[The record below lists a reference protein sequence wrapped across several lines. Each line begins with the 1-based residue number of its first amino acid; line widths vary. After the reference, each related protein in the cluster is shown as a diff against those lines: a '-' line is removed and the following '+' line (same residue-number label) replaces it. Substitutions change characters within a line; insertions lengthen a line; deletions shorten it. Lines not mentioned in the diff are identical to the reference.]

1 MNSTYRKDVLPSGTR
16 VITGSSPEATSS
28 AIGFWVDVGSRCEPH
43 AISGMSHFM
52 EHVLFKGTKKRSAYD
67 IAHSLESLG
76 GSLDALTGRET
87 TVFLARCL
95 PEYLEVSVDVISD
108 MLSDPRFAEADIET
122 EKRVVIEEIKSF
134 EDLPDEIVHDLLAKS
149 VWNNSSIGRPI
160 LGDIE
165 SVSSFDGG
173 TIRDFFKSYYV
184 PKSTVVAATG
194 RVDHDALVEHVGRVL
209 RMPGT
214 EVPENH
220 ESYMSDIPRV
230 YHEERD
236 SAQCYICLGTLA
248 PSYLEDRRYATIL
261 LSAILGGGM
270 SSRLFQVVREQ
281 QGLAYSVHSSCE
293 FYRDT
298 GLFTTFLAVDPGM
311 KSRAVASVAGELRS
325 IKQNGLREGELDSAK
340 RQLRGSL
347 ILGLESLT
355 ARMSRIARL
364 ELYINDYYPIER
376 SIENTLAV
384 TEDDIMEEAEKLLD
398 ASRFSLVT
406 VGPSPEVA
414 LSESDL
420 DF

>member
-1 MNSTYRKDVLPSGTR
+1 MKSTYRKDILPNGTR
-16 VITGSSPEATSS
+16 VITAADPQATSA
-28 AIGFWVDVGSRCEPH
+28 AIGFWVDVGSRREPH
-43 AISGMSHFM
+43 SISGMSHFM
-52 EHVLFKGTKKRSAYD
+52 EHVLFKGTARRSAFD

-108 MLSDPRFAEADIET
+108 MLSDPRFAEGDIET

-134 EDLPDEIVHDLLAKS
+134 DDLPDEIVHDLLAKS
-149 VWNNSSIGRPI
+149 VWNNDSIGRPI

-165 SVSSFDGG
+165 SVLGFDRG
-173 TIRDFFKSYYV
+173 TVSEFFKTYYA
-184 PKSTVVAATG
+184 PDCTVVAATG
-194 RVDHDALVEHVGRVL
+194 RVDHEGLVDSVGRL
-209 RMPGT
+209 LKMPGR
-214 EVPENH
+214 EMPDNREA
-220 ESYMSDIPRV
+220 YASDIPRV

-248 PSYLEDRRYATIL
+248 PSYLDDRRYATIL

-298 GLFTTFLAVDPGM
+298 GLFTTFLAVDPAART
-311 KSRAVASVAGELRS
+311 RALESVMGELRK
-325 IKQNGLREGELDSAK
+325 IKRGGLREGELDSAK

-364 ELYINDYYPIER
+364 ELYINDYYPIQT
-376 SIENTLAV
+376 SIEKTLAV
-384 TEDDIMEEAEKLLD
+384 TGDDIMAEAEALLD

-406 VGPSPEVA
+406 VGPSPGGA
-414 LSESDL
+414 LSEGDL